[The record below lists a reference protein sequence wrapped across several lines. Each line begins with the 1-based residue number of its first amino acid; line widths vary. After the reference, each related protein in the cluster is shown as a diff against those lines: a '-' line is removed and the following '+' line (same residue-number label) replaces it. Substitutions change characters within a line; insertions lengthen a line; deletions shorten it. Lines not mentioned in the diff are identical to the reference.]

1 MKCALYISGAL
12 LIVGAFVALPYVG
25 GVLPL
30 VTQPT
35 PREAELLFGGDV
47 MFDRYIRDVSERRG
61 QVYVLSCLS
70 DVLNSADYTVVNLE
84 GPITE
89 YESTS
94 RGTRDGEPGHYRFT
108 FPPETA
114 ATLRGSGVD
123 VAHVG
128 NNHMR
133 DFGSEGIAQTIATLT
148 AAGVQH
154 FGNPNDTPEMRTYAT
169 TVRGVPITFVSW
181 NDWAQ
186 AEAAAV
192 ASIAGA
198 RASRSVPI
206 VYTHWGDEY
215 VGAPERVRVLAHRFV
230 DAGAALII
238 GSHSHVEG
246 EYERYQGVDIY
257 YSLGNLVFDQY
268 FSEEVRNGILV
279 RAIIK
284 DGVVTTER
292 IPVRL
297 ETDGRTCL
305 RNLL

>member
-1 MKCALYISGAL
+1 MVGAL
-12 LIVGAFVALPYVG
+12 FALPYVG
-25 GVLPL
+25 GVLPRTL
-30 VTQPT
+30 PAPQEVQI
-35 PREAELLFGGDV
+35 LFGGDV

-61 QVYVLSCLS
+61 QAYVLSCLEDTLS
-70 DVLNSADYTVVNLE
+70 AADYAVVNLE

-89 YESTS
+89 YESLS
-94 RGTRDGEPGHYRFT
+94 RGTRDGEAGHYRFT

-114 ATLRGSGVD
+114 TTLRDSGIDAV
-123 VAHVG
+123 HLG

-133 DFGSEGIAQTIATLT
+133 DFGSDGVVQTVATLT
-148 AAGVQH
+148 AARVAH
-154 FGNPNDTPEMRTYAT
+154 FGNPNDAPEARTHAT

-186 AEAAAV
+186 DEV
-192 ASIAGA
+192 ATLQSIRNA
-198 RASRSVPI
+198 RESGSVPI

-230 DAGAALII
+230 EAGAALII

-268 FSEEVRNGILV
+268 FSEAVRNGILV
-279 RAIIK
+279 RATIQ
-284 DGVVTTER
+284 DGAITTER

-305 RNLL
+305 LKN